1 MLDEL
6 LDVQDVAT
14 LLKVNPRTVL
24 RMTERGDLAAV
35 KVARRW
41 RFRQSDLNEYLQSQ
55 VDEKQSGE
63 SKELSVRHSLSLPS
77 QFTGDYHSG
86 ALKEDTGR
94 RELPIEA
101 TRQLL
106 EIEKQRLELQRD
118 LLELETKRIDYAFT
132 TANKMVSAIQP
143 EGDAEKKSQLFQDI
157 LKDLL
162 NRLDSASPTI

>member
-41 RFRQSDLNEYLQSQ
+41 RFRQSDLSEYLRSQ

-63 SKELSVRHSLSLPS
+63 KNQLVEAHQKPLHPPLQRM
-77 QFTGDYHSG
+77 YHSRSSEG
-86 ALKEDTGR
+86 DVGR
-94 RELPIEA
+94 RELQIA
-101 TRQLL
+101 AKRQML
-106 EIEKQRLELQRD
+106 EIEKQRLELQRK
-118 LLELETKRIDYAFT
+118 LLDLETKRIDYAFE
-132 TANKMVSAIQP
+132 TAHKMVSTIQP
-143 EGDAEKKSQLFQDI
+143 DGNEEKKAELFRNLLD
-157 LKDLL
+157 DLL
-162 NRLDSASPTI
+162 HPVDLASPSM